1 MNIIL
6 NQFFSRIQNAQK
18 ARSKDIRLT
27 IEEANQISLEI
38 SKLTNRDSDLVNQI
52 QLLLKAQ
59 PISAPQSTITTVE
72 PIVFSGGRFTDSNE

>member
-52 QLLLKAQ
+52 QLLLKT
-59 PISAPQSTITTVE
+59 QSTPTVQHNITMSE
-72 PIVFSGGRFTDSNE
+72 PVIFSGGKFTDNNE